1 MIYSSGLE
9 LVNSSTYHFSSTS
22 SDKILPI
29 NEEDLQTVER
39 EAETKRI
46 SLNTY
51 DSWQSNMS
59 NDATISEPT
68 KNGSITTASSIDD
81 DFQFFKI
88 SRQIPDLTWLEKET
102 RKRAKD
108 VQSMKSTQ
116 IKINEELIQIKA
128 EVGLLLPCIS

>member
-1 MIYSSGLE
+1 
-9 LVNSSTYHFSSTS
+9 
-22 SDKILPI
+22 
-29 NEEDLQTVER
+29 
-39 EAETKRI
+39 
-46 SLNTY
+46 
-51 DSWQSNMS
+51 MS